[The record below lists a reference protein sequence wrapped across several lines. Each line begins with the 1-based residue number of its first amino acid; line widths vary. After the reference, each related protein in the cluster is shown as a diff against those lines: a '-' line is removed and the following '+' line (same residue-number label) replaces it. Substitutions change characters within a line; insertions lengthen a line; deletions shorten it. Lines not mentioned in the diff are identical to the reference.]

1 MMEQKWSEGSIC
13 NLARE
18 KKKTEKKERE
28 RLNSISI
35 GRKTFTLH
43 PPILV

>member
-1 MMEQKWSEGSIC
+1 MMEQKRSQGSKC

-18 KKKTEKKERE
+18 KKKEKKTE